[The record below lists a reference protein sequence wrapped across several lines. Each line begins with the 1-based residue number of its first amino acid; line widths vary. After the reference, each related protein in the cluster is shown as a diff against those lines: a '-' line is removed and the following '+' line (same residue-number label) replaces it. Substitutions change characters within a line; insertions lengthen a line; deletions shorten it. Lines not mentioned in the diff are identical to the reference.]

1 MLQALRNN
9 IPNGITCLN
18 LAFGAMAVIF
28 AFHPFETFVW
38 ELQGYQMA
46 MIMIG
51 MAALM
56 DFLDGFAARL
66 LHAVSPLGAELDSL
80 CDCVSFGLAPAM
92 ILFNLMQGVMGESSA
107 LPYLTLLIPVAGAL
121 RLARFNVDTNQT
133 TTFTGLPIPANAI
146 FWIGFCD
153 YYAVHSQALPAWLV
167 AVAIVVFSWL
177 MISPIRMF
185 SLKLHSLSPRVAYRQ
200 YALII
205 SAVVFVALAGVS
217 GLAWLILFYV
227 LVSFVL
233 PEKEEKKEKQEE
245 NTAQEP

>member
-1 MLQALRNN
+1 MLKAIRNN
-9 IPNGITCLN
+9 IPNAITCLN
-18 LAFGAMAVIF
+18 LAFGALAVIF
-28 AFHPFETFVW
+28 AFRPFDTLLW
-38 ELQGYQMA
+38 GLQGYQLA
-46 MIMIG
+46 MVMIA

-66 LHAVSPLGAELDSL
+66 LRAVSPLGAELDSL

-92 ILFNLMQGVMGESSA
+92 ILFNHMQGLMGSDA
-107 LPYLTLLIPVAGAL
+107 VLPYLTLLIPVAGAL
-121 RLARFNVDTNQT
+121 RLARFNIDTNQT

-153 YYAVHSQALPAWLV
+153 YYADHSQALPAWLV
-167 AVAIVVFSWL
+167 AVAIVLFSWL

-200 YALII
+200 YALLV
-205 SAVVFVALAGVS
+205 SAVVFIVLAGVS

-233 PEKEEKKEKQEE
+233 PEKEVKEEKETPQ
-245 NTAQEP
+245 ND